1 MGMPLLMADVIRVG
15 EVMMP
20 LLTVD
25 VILNSSVLKGI
36 TIYYHCILLPLYFII
51 IIIIQTDI
59 VIIALLI

>member
-1 MGMPLLMADVIRVG
+1 MPLLMADVIRVG

-20 LLTVD
+20 LLTAD

-51 IIIIQTDI
+51 IIIQTDI
-59 VIIALLI
+59 VIIAL